1 MSAPKFS
8 IRRTNSNTR
17 TPSEAHMGNLK
28 ETMLR
33 AMPQML
39 FFAGY
44 AAVLLSAVHLYV
56 SLMWDA
62 RQ

>member
-1 MSAPKFS
+1 MSAPKLS
-8 IRRTNSNTR
+8 ILRTNSNTR
-17 TPSEAHMGNLK
+17 TPSGAHMGNFK
-28 ETMLR
+28 ETILR

-39 FFAGY
+39 FLAGY

>member
-1 MSAPKFS
+1 
-8 IRRTNSNTR
+8 
-17 TPSEAHMGNLK
+17 MGNFK
-28 ETMLR
+28 ETILR